1 MIMTLILMGM
11 IRMIFFED
19 GSAYD
24 DDDLMMKATN
34 VTIRLSKRR
43 DGAARRQDGEN
54 SRRWKISACVLA
66 SVVKWLLFG
75 WHVIFKSR

>member
-34 VTIRLSKRR
+34 VTIRLSKSKE
-43 DGAARRQDGEN
+43 GAARRQDGEN
-54 SRRWKISACVLA
+54 SRRWKNINIRFNFD
-66 SVVKWLLFG
+66 LLL
-75 WHVIFKSR
+75 I

>member
-34 VTIRLSKRR
+34 VTIRLSKSKE
-43 DGAARRQDGEN
+43 GAARRQDGEN
-54 SRRWKISACVLA
+54 SRRWKNINIRFNFD
-66 SVVKWLLFG
+66 LLF
-75 WHVIFKSR
+75 I